1 MQRPLSV
8 VILLVIT
15 LLFAGCGNDEVCE
28 EATAN
33 KLRIG
38 FYIAGQETETSAS
51 VNSLTVYALVKT
63 DSLILAKPDN
73 LIYDSQNNVS
83 SIELP
88 LNPLDDECA
97 FVLSYSESADTL
109 WFSYHRE
116 EHLISVECGFTLFFT
131 IQNVDHTTHFMEA
144 LGINNAYVTNNFDE
158 HIKVYFPDPGLI
170 VN

>member
-1 MQRPLSV
+1 MRHSWYLMFLLSSS
-8 VILLVIT
+8 
-15 LLFAGCGNDEVCE
+15 LLFTACGDNEVCE
-28 EATAN
+28 DATAN

-38 FYIAGQETETSAS
+38 FYIAGQETETIAS
-51 VNSLTVYALVKT
+51 VNSLTVYAL
-63 DSLILAKPDN
+63 AKPDN
-73 LIYDSQNNVS
+73 LIYDNQNNVS

-97 FVLSYSESADTL
+97 FVLSYNESADTL